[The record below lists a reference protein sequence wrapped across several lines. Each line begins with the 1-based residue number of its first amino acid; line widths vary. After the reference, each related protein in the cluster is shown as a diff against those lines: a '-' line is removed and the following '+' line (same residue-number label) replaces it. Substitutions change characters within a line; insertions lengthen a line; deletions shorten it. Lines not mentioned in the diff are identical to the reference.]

1 MIPINTTGLS
11 IIICSILVSLLFAY
25 FAQKRVELIR
35 NNDID
40 TSINDNSR
48 QAKILM
54 AISCFAMWLPSAFR
68 LNVGLD
74 NDNYLNQFNAMTQ
87 LSNVFTYYEPGY
99 ALLCY
104 LCKTW
109 FDDYQVLLFVTA
121 MLTGCFMWRSIYK
134 YSNSYVLCIMGY
146 IAVNMYFMSFTV
158 IRQFIAV
165 AILTTTIGSIK
176 ERQFLKFLLIWLFA
190 VCFHYTALVFFVLYF
205 LHSDNDY
212 FFSWKNC
219 LIIIGTVLFF
229 SYYDQL
235 VGGAFTTLSALRDG
249 YSMYEES
256 DTIKNLREIIFLF
269 PILLYALFFRK
280 NLNQLG
286 ENNVVL
292 TWVVILLIIAK
303 IIGIMSPVFSRIHYY
318 FVFAGPILMSYAP
331 KLSSQFTRVFVTL
344 AIVVY
349 YVWSINLIFNY
360 QWEDF
365 LPYYSIFDR

>member
-1 MIPINTTGLS
+1 
-11 IIICSILVSLLFAY
+11 LVPY
-25 FAQKRVELIR
+25 
-35 NNDID
+35 
-40 TSINDNSR
+40 
-48 QAKILM
+48 
-54 AISCFAMWLPSAFR
+54 C
-68 LNVGLD
+68 
-74 NDNYLNQFNAMTQ
+74 
-87 LSNVFTYYEPGY
+87 
-99 ALLCY
+99 
-104 LCKTW
+104 
-109 FDDYQVLLFVTA
+109 
-121 MLTGCFMWRSIYK
+121 
-134 YSNSYVLCIMGY
+134 
-146 IAVNMYFMSFTV
+146 
-158 IRQFIAV
+158 
-165 AILTTTIGSIK
+165 
-176 ERQFLKFLLIWLFA
+176 
-190 VCFHYTALVFFVLYF
+190 
-205 LHSDNDY
+205 
-212 FFSWKNC
+212 
-219 LIIIGTVLFF
+219 F